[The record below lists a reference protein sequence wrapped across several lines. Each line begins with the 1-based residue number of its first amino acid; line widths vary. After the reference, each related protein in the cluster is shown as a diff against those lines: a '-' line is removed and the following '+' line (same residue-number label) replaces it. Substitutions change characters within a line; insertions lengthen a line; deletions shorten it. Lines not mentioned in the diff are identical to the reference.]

1 MEFFISWPVLLNF
14 CKNHLFFCQKE
25 TQLNKKVEKFN
36 CMNIFYKSYR
46 TEISHPFPSVISSD
60 HSFKWHFFK
69 HFPIYRMSR
78 RTWGE
83 RSTCKVQNDS
93 LSNINFSFWCV
104 NMHIEGEWKENMAVF
119 QKSLTTS
126 YQSPPPLICFNRQR
140 HDYGIFFLWENRM
153 KPMPKKAG
161 HFNTSLYFT
170 SSFSYF
176 ALFNKFDRL

>member
-1 MEFFISWPVLLNF
+1 MMEFFINWPVLLNF

-36 CMNIFYKSYR
+36 CMNIFYKPYR

-69 HFPIYRMSR
+69 HFPTYRMSR
-78 RTWGE
+78 RIWGE

-126 YQSPPPLICFNRQR
+126 FQSPPPLICFNRQR
-140 HDYGIFFLWENRM
+140 HDYGIFFLMGEQDEAYAQKGWT
-153 KPMPKKAG
+153 
-161 HFNTSLYFT
+161 F
-170 SSFSYF
+170 
-176 ALFNKFDRL
+176 

>member
-1 MEFFISWPVLLNF
+1 
-14 CKNHLFFCQKE
+14 
-25 TQLNKKVEKFN
+25 
-36 CMNIFYKSYR
+36 
-46 TEISHPFPSVISSD
+46 
-60 HSFKWHFFK
+60 
-69 HFPIYRMSR
+69 MSR

-83 RSTCKVQNDS
+83 RSTCKVQNYS

-104 NMHIEGEWKENMAVF
+104 NMHVEGEWKENIAVF

-126 YQSPPPLICFNRQR
+126 FQSPPPSFVLIGRGMIMGF
-140 HDYGIFFLWENRM
+140 FFLLENRMKPMPKKAGHFNTSLYLTSSFSYFVLFWRGMEGKYGSFSEITYDFLPTPPPPYLFWQAEVWLWDFFSWENRM